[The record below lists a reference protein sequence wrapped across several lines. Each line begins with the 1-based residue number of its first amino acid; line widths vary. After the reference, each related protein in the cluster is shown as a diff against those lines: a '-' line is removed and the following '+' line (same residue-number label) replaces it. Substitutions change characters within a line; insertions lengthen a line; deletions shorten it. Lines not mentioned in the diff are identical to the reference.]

1 MFVIWSIPKI
11 RIFVDQ
17 DRIRPVSNSAQRGL
31 VEIIFVF
38 GEKLFKIILWTGVV
52 EDILPW
58 LSQYCGSAN
67 TVAQN
72 PHE

>member
-38 GEKLFKIILWTGVV
+38 GGKLFKIILWIGVV
-52 EDILPW
+52 EVVVCL
-58 LSQYCGSAN
+58 
-67 TVAQN
+67 
-72 PHE
+72 

>member
-38 GEKLFKIILWTGVV
+38 GGKLLKIILWIGVV
-52 EDILPW
+52 EVVVCL
-58 LSQYCGSAN
+58 
-67 TVAQN
+67 
-72 PHE
+72 